1 MSDGQ
6 YKEAVDLANK
16 AFDVGATLAKSSQGL
31 DDLKSNFQSHKEDIY
46 RRIDDSNKKL
56 ESLPDKNEIQ
66 VMFTKESEKLANGI
80 MKHIDKLYDN
90 IEDAKKLANQAEK
103 LAKSVDQEIKISK
116 RHGYIF
122 ATLVGLPIIGWI
134 IKSILGE

>member
-1 MSDGQ
+1 VSDGQ